1 MNRSCSFCPS
11 FSVDSPIVQV
21 LYFLPGNPPFRTM
34 KLCVSLV
41 LCIVAFLSQDAVNCQ
56 KMPPSR
62 TTASKPSAS
71 GKVTHKSHDATSFPT
86 RTQKTVPSHI
96 PKSSGK
102 VPTEYTKIPTS
113 RTLKTSVMPTIG
125 TTSSQKPKPP
135 ISGPTS
141 AKPPKSSPPQ
151 ATTVAKSKTTQNST
165 RTSKVATSASKTLTV
180 SDGQTASAQVGWI
193 VIGLGVGGSVYVG
206 GNIIPIAGG
215 TEGIIEENSSGQDE
229 VVPID
234 TSTAPTRTDTSTT
247 RTSTSSTSTSTSK
260 SKSKSKSKSTSKLT
274 SSSTSSS
281 TASPTPYNIYPKL
294 DSTARQQLAFA
305 QDLEQVAQPGSVK
318 SITGARDKLLLW
330 VASLTPAQA
339 SELSRNPVVSPLP
352 GLSSSCDL
360 NVLNRSGILM
370 WIRHYR
376 IIWKAGV
383 KMALLRHQTVL
394 PRNAHIKS
402 AI

>member
-1 MNRSCSFCPS
+1 MR
-11 FSVDSPIVQV
+11 
-21 LYFLPGNPPFRTM
+21 
-34 KLCVSLV
+34 
-41 LCIVAFLSQDAVNCQ
+41 
-56 KMPPSR
+56 
-62 TTASKPSAS
+62 SAS

-86 RTQKTVPSHI
+86 RTQKTLPSHI

-113 RTLKTSVMPTIG
+113 RQPAA
-125 TTSSQKPKPP
+125 KPP
-135 ISGPTS
+135 ISGPT

-151 ATTVAKSKTTQNST
+151 ATTIAKSKTTQNST
-165 RTSKVATSASKTLTV
+165 RTLKVATSASKTLTV

-247 RTSTSSTSTSTSK
+247 RTSTRSTSTPT
-260 SKSKSKSKSTSKLT
+260 SKSKSKSKSTSLKLT

-305 QDLEQVAQPGSVK
+305 QDLEQVAQPG
-318 SITGARDKLLLW
+318 
-330 VASLTPAQA
+330 
-339 SELSRNPVVSPLP
+339 
-352 GLSSSCDL
+352 GL
-360 NVLNRSGILM
+360 
-370 WIRHYR
+370 H
-376 IIWKAGV
+376 
-383 KMALLRHQTVL
+383 
-394 PRNAHIKS
+394 P
-402 AI
+402 